1 VSRRRVNVTQRN
13 IITRCLCC
21 CLLSAAIYS
30 LLLRR
35 DNIFAAYMFGALG
48 EATAKHSAYSSL
60 IQVLRSKTKHG
71 FVPNYSAA
79 GAKSQDRSE
88 EIIGSK
94 VLLEL
99 YKQYKEEWSEL
110 YVAASCLLLLPLLLL
125 PAAACCCLL
134 SLLVTVC
141 YTFTR
146 ILMILCLRATT
157 VCLCVY

>member
-1 VSRRRVNVTQRN
+1 
-13 IITRCLCC
+13 
-21 CLLSAAIYS
+21 
-30 LLLRR
+30 
-35 DNIFAAYMFGALG
+35 MFGALG

-125 PAAACCCLL
+125 PAAACFRC
-134 SLLVTVC
+134 SSQSA
-141 YTFTR
+141 
-146 ILMILCLRATT
+146 IHSPGS
-157 VCLCVY
+157 

>member
-1 VSRRRVNVTQRN
+1 
-13 IITRCLCC
+13 
-21 CLLSAAIYS
+21 
-30 LLLRR
+30 
-35 DNIFAAYMFGALG
+35 MFGALG

-110 YVAASCLLLLPLLLL
+110 YVAASC
-125 PAAACCCLL
+125 CCLL

-157 VCLCVY
+157 VCLCVC